1 MQRSCS
7 TCAGHK
13 EVVDRSKVMSLL
25 EIELDHSLRCIQQR
39 IHLDEFSMN
48 STNYGHGTT
57 ATLVAGRP
65 ALDVTVVV
73 PTRDRATS
81 LAQLLDSLCHQEAN
95 SPTYD
100 VVVVDN
106 GSSDGTRAVVADYRR
121 KFPVV
126 RYLFEP
132 RPGASHARN
141 RGIAS
146 TDAGILAFI
155 DDDVRAA
162 HDWIA
167 AIAAAFRDHPEI
179 DCLGGRIEPLWPRTP
194 PAWLTPSHWGPLA
207 LQRGRGTA
215 PYIDAEHA
223 SACLVTANFACRSTV
238 FKDVGLFSPA
248 FLRDEDRE
256 FNLRMWAGGKRGA
269 YVDSVVAF
277 AAVQPER
284 LEKRYH
290 RKWHAVTGASHG
302 RLRFR
307 ERVDRQGRL
316 TASTPGG
323 REWLGAPAFLYREL
337 VEHAARWFH
346 KTATLKT
353 DDAFF
358 IECRIRYLV
367 NYLAARRRSCREPIP
382 PPPRLDMRSTL

>member
-1 MQRSCS
+1 
-7 TCAGHK
+7 
-13 EVVDRSKVMSLL
+13 
-25 EIELDHSLRCIQQR
+25 
-39 IHLDEFSMN
+39 MN
-48 STNYGHGTT
+48 STNCRHGAT
-57 ATLVAGRP
+57 ATLATERPPVDVA
-65 ALDVTVVV
+65 VIV
-73 PTRDRATS
+73 PTRDRAPS
-81 LAQLLDSLCHQEAN
+81 LAHLLDSLCHQQAN

-100 VVVVDN
+100 VLVVDN
-106 GSSDGTRAVVADYRR
+106 GSSDRTPVVVADYRR

-126 RYLFEP
+126 HYLFEP
-132 RPGASHARN
+132 RPGASNARN

-167 AIAAAFRDHPEI
+167 SIADAFNGQPEI

-194 PAWLTPSHWGPLA
+194 PSWLTSAHWGPLA

-215 PYIDAEHA
+215 PYIDADHA
-223 SACLVTANFACRSTV
+223 SACLVTANFACRAAV
-238 FKDVGLFSPA
+238 FKDIGLFSPA

-277 AAVQPER
+277 ADVQPER

-290 RKWHAVTGASHG
+290 RDWHAVTGASHG

-307 ERVDRQGRL
+307 EIVDRQGKL
-316 TASTPGG
+316 LMSAAPPG
-323 REWLGAPAFLYREL
+323 REMLGAPAFLYREL
-337 VEHAARWFH
+337 LEHGARWLQ
-346 KTATLKT
+346 KIAALKT
-353 DDAFF
+353 DDAFL

-367 NYLAARRRSCREPIP
+367 NYLATRRRSRREHIP
-382 PPPRLDMRSTL
+382 PAPRLETRSTV